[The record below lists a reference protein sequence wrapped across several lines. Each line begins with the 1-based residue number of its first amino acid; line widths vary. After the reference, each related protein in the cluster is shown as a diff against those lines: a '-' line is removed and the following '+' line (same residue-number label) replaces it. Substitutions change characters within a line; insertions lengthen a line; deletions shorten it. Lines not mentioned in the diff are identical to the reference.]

1 MSDQVAWELMT
12 IANYLM
18 IKKPEATFRDLLL
31 IYLKHKTG
39 VDYSKYL

>member
-1 MSDQVAWELMT
+1 MSDQVTWELMT

-18 IKKPEATFRDLLL
+18 IKNPEATFRDLLL
-31 IYLKHKTG
+31 LYFKHKTG

>member
-1 MSDQVAWELMT
+1 MSDQVAWELTT

-18 IKKPEATFRDLLL
+18 IENREATFRDLLL
-31 IYLKHKTG
+31 IYFEHKTG